1 MQRFLR
7 FAVFLVALVV
17 LCDANSH
24 GQVAKL
30 VKSNRTITKTKTVWP
45 NIILINLDDADRD
58 SVEIDFRRNG
68 AYKYLPNIDRLANE
82 GLRFSN
88 MHATTPLCCPSRAS
102 LFTGQYA
109 HRHGV
114 MSNAPDARFSRGV
127 TGGYPQFRDYGSF
140 GDTVSPSLQNEIGVW
155 MKQAGYHTMH
165 VGKYLHNGYELNIG
179 QTWAQLI
186 PPGWDEFLVSLG
198 ASYYTTTILHNGKPL
213 QVNLADF
220 AKYPSRYRTAVESVE
235 AQIMIRNHVEN
246 RADPFFLYIA
256 PVAPHREAH
265 NEIDF
270 FETTPGKGMVEN
282 KYKHWWTQLK
292 QVRTPDF
299 NEANNSDK
307 PAPIQELG
315 LLRDVGNDP
324 FTNEQL
330 QTDLDFR
337 RRLLALRSVD
347 DMVRDLLQTLEELNL
362 TQQSV
367 IIFTSDHGYH
377 LGQNRMLGKKT
388 PYDRCTNIPL
398 YVWGPGYFS
407 PNAEPQTHL
416 LANIDIAPTILQ
428 LAGAPIP
435 DSVQGKSFFP
445 ILQNSYTDS
454 PANWRPDGVLIENWE
469 VAENTTR
476 GINTTF
482 DSLRMNDSVYTEWSN
497 GDREFYDLT
506 KDKYNLDNK
515 ISTLS
520 EAEISSLRNR
530 LSLLKKDMP
539 LPSSFIETPES
550 SGDVFLSALTIQGIA
565 EFSQPI
571 SQVRLTITDTTFP
584 GQEKFWN
591 GESWTSEYAFVRAA
605 IASKENLMTEWSY
618 EFKPNN
624 SEERKYRVTSR
635 AVSGMAEVQVHPAVK
650 SFVIDA
656 DQPFCQFTNPKPDD
670 VVRYFKPIN
679 ISGWA
684 KDDRGVKSV
693 RITIRDQAT
702 KAFWNGTAWQADSI
716 SIVPRMNRMQ
726 GSATV
731 IWNCDFTPPQNSGS
745 VYCNVKAFN
754 MDGETDRTPRPLRF
768 SWAR

>member
-1 MQRFLR
+1 MQLLPRFWL
-7 FAVFLVALVV
+7 FLVAIVV
-17 LCDANSH
+17 LADANGFS
-24 GQVAKL
+24 QIAKL
-30 VKSNRTITKTKTVWP
+30 VKSTGPINKAKANWP

-68 AYKYLPNIDRLANE
+68 SYKYLPNIDRLANE

-114 MSNAPDARFSRGV
+114 MSNNPEARWSRGV

-140 GDTVSPSLQNEIGVW
+140 GDTVSPSLQNEIGMW

-165 VGKYLHNGYELNIG
+165 VGKYLHNGYDLNIG

-235 AQIMIRNHVEN
+235 AQIMIRNHAMN
-246 RADPFFLYIA
+246 RDDPFFLYIA
-256 PVAPHREAH
+256 PIAPHREAY
-265 NEIDF
+265 NELDF
-270 FETTPGKGMVEN
+270 YETSPGKGMAEQ
-282 KYKHWWTQLK
+282 KYKNWWTQLK

-299 NEANNSDK
+299 NEADTSDK
-307 PAPIQELG
+307 PAPMQELG
-315 LLRDVGNDP
+315 LLRDSGDNP
-324 FTNEQL
+324 LTNELL

-337 RRLLALRSVD
+337 RRLLSLRSVD

-362 TQQSV
+362 TQQTI

-377 LGQNRMLGKKT
+377 LGQNRLLGKKS

-407 PNAEPQTHL
+407 PDAEPQRHL

-428 LAGAPIP
+428 MAGAPIP

-445 ILQNSYTDS
+445 ILQRSYTGS

-469 VAENTTR
+469 AAENSVR
-476 GINTTF
+476 GINTTYN
-482 DSLRMNDSVYTEWSN
+482 SLRLNDSVYTEWSS

-506 KDKYNLDNK
+506 KDRYNLVNK
-515 ISTLS
+515 VSSLN
-520 EAEISSLRNR
+520 EAEITSLRNR

-539 LPSSFIETPES
+539 LPNSFIETPEAN
-550 SGDVFLSALTIQGIA
+550 GDVFLSTLTIEGIA
-565 EFSQPI
+565 EFKKPI
-571 SQVRLTITDTTFP
+571 SQVRLSITDTTVT

-591 GESWTSEYAFVRAA
+591 GESWTSEYAFVRAT
-605 IASKENLMTEWSY
+605 IATKENLMTDWSY
-618 EFKPNN
+618 EFTPNN

-635 AVSGMAEVQVHPAVK
+635 AMSDAGEFQVRPAVK

-656 DQPFCQFTNPKPDD
+656 DQPFCQFTNPKANE

-684 KDDRGVKSV
+684 KDDRGVRSV
-693 RITIRDQAT
+693 RVTIRDQAT
-702 KAFWNGTAWQADSI
+702 KAFWNGTGWQTDSI
-716 SIVPRMNRMQ
+716 SILPRMNRMQ
-726 GSATV
+726 GSATI
-731 IWNCDFTPPQNSGS
+731 IWNYDFAPPQNSGA

-754 MDGETDRTPRPLRF
+754 MDGETDPTPRSLRF